1 MRNNIERVISK
12 MPNKKQSFKK
22 HNVEL
27 NVVSELTSIAS
38 SVSVY
43 LKNVEIDFE
52 ELERLQS
59 EIDSFKNSLEVDL
72 QDLSDE
78 SYILEQK
85 LIEAEDLAK
94 ELGVEPSEL
103 NQFENSFNLYEEA
116 LEKIKTA
123 YSKLNQI

>member
-1 MRNNIERVISK
+1 MKNSIDKVISK
-12 MPNKKQSFKK
+12 MKKKK
-22 HNVEL
+22 SNVEL
-27 NVVSELTSIAS
+27 NVVSELTSVAS

-43 LKNVEIDFE
+43 LQNVEIDFE
-52 ELERLQS
+52 ELERLQN

-72 QDLSDE
+72 QDLTDE
-78 SYILEQK
+78 SYMLEQK
-85 LIEAEDLAK
+85 LIETEDLAS

-103 NQFENSFNLYEEA
+103 NQYENSFDIYEKA